1 MKRLAVFV
9 SGGGTNLQRIAE
21 YFAPNPE
28 VEIACVVSNN
38 KDAYANQRAKNLGIP
53 LKVIDRQQ
61 FNDKSFSEEL
71 KSLNVD
77 LVVLAGFLWLVPQ
90 HLIDAFPNRII
101 NIHPALLPKYGGKGF
116 YGHHVH
122 EAVVAAHEKESGIT
136 IHYVNERYDSGNIIF
151 QAKVALSKND
161 TPDDVAAKIHVLE
174 QMNFPVVIENL
185 LFEK

>member
-1 MKRLAVFV
+1 MKRLAIFV

-21 YFAPNPE
+21 YFAPNPD
-28 VEIACVVSNN
+28 VEIVCVVSNS
-38 KDAYANQRAKNLGIP
+38 KEAYANQLAKNLGIP
-53 LKVIDRQQ
+53 LIMIDRQK
-61 FNDKSFSEEL
+61 FNDKAFSEEL
-71 KSLNVD
+71 QKMNVD
-77 LVVLAGFLWLVPQ
+77 LIVLAGFLWLIPQ
-90 HLIDAFPNRII
+90 HLIDAFPNKII

-136 IHYVNERYDSGNIIF
+136 IHYVNEKYDSGNIIF
-151 QAKVALSKND
+151 QAKVAISRND

-185 LFEK
+185 LF

>member
-1 MKRLAVFV
+1 MKRLAIFV
-9 SGGGTNLQRIAE
+9 SGGGTNLQQIAD

-28 VEIACVVSNN
+28 VEVACVVSNN
-38 KDAYANQRAKNLGIP
+38 KDAYANQRANNLGIP
-53 LKVIDRQQ
+53 LIMIDRQK

-71 KSLNVD
+71 KKMNVD
-77 LVVLAGFLWLVPQ
+77 LIVLAGFLWLLPQ
-90 HLIDAFPNRII
+90 HLIDAFPNKII

-136 IHYVNERYDSGNIIF
+136 IHYVNEKYDSGNIIF
-151 QAKVALSKND
+151 QAKVAISRND

-174 QMNFPVVIENL
+174 QMNFHVVIEHL
-185 LFEK
+185 LFKN